1 MCDKL
6 KSLFTLTWS
15 TKLALL
21 QYCKKSGCCTWMLHM
36 NLKKKKNQTTSEI
49 CCYNADVSAMTLT
62 RFSDL
67 KCSVQLKTFFLYA
80 AWGSAWVKC
89 VWVQQF
95 SAERTELKG
104 MLKWRPSSDVL
115 LHLCAENTKRPVLEE
130 AFKSWCLFGVP
141 DHSHPTDRCLVI
153 QQWVIKESTGKKGL
167 SCRSTPLP

>member
-21 QYCKKSGCCTWMLHM
+21 QYCKKIRLLHL
-36 NLKKKKNQTTSEI
+36 NVAHESKKKKKKNQTTSEI

-104 MLKWRPSSDVL
+104 MLK
-115 LHLCAENTKRPVLEE
+115 
-130 AFKSWCLFGVP
+130 
-141 DHSHPTDRCLVI
+141 
-153 QQWVIKESTGKKGL
+153 
-167 SCRSTPLP
+167 